1 MAEELR
7 GWKDIGAHFGASDR
21 TAQRWERDHGM
32 PVHRTGRTRG
42 ASVFA
47 LPEEL
52 DAWRISPEGLCAG
65 SEGGNGAH
73 PQGATATAVLVPSQ
87 AVDAGPTFLRSR
99 KALITVAAAAVLVAA
114 VAVGWLMLARRTSP
128 ADAPRRSVP
137 DAYTMPRSSVVFLLK
152 ITTANGDPFVFH
164 VLDGGMATI
173 AVRGGTKLG
182 FVPARSAGTAK
193 LVVVELTP
201 LRPAGERILELKR
214 FTLVPRSR
222 IHFDHPGM
230 SVDVEWTD
238 TLKSSDLPAAP
249 PDSPR
254 KCCVICGDV
263 TACAAQASAP
273 CGTCCGF
280 GGCMGAAK

>member
-21 TAQRWERDHGM
+21 TAQRWEREHAM

-52 DAWRISPEGLCAG
+52 DAWRTSPEGVRARTD
-65 SEGGNGAH
+65 NGKAANGQ
-73 PQGATATAVLVPSQ
+73 PAATAVLDVGQ
-87 AVDAGPTFLRSR
+87 ADNAGLARRSR
-99 KALITVAAAAVLVAA
+99 KTVIALAVAAAILTVVVALAWVIYPRRPSA
-114 VAVGWLMLARRTSP
+114 VAIPARSLSE
-128 ADAPRRSVP
+128 AYSVP
-137 DAYTMPRSSVVFLLK
+137 NSSTVFLLK
-152 ITTANGDPFVFH
+152 ITTSDGTPFVFH
-164 VLDGGMATI
+164 VLDGGMATLAI
-173 AVRGGTKLG
+173 RGGPKLG
-182 FVPARSAGTAK
+182 FVPVRVAGTVK
-193 LVVVELTP
+193 LAVTQLYRSPKGGEGLRQLTRLALTP
-201 LRPAGERILELKR
+201 H
-214 FTLVPRSR
+214 SR
-222 IHFDHPGM
+222 VHFDHPGM

-254 KCCVICGDV
+254 QCCVICENM
-263 TACAAQASAP
+263 TACAAQATAP

-280 GGCMGAAK
+280 GGCVGAK